1 MVRKNKNLNK
11 IINFLIKKEL
21 RNNLMGSKMNQIH
34 KTREKVGKRD
44 NKLAVIILSVF
55 EELD

>member
-1 MVRKNKNLNK
+1 
-11 IINFLIKKEL
+11 
-21 RNNLMGSKMNQIH
+21 MGNKMNQIH
-34 KTREKVGKRD
+34 KTREKEGKGD